1 MNKNLITEFTIQY
14 SIYKEV
20 CTTREQTQTTYNEML
35 INSCIN
41 PTLAH
46 TSTSYNQQVRGN

>member
-14 SIYKEV
+14 NIYKEV
-20 CTTREQTQTTYNEML
+20 YTTREQTQAAYREML

-41 PTLAH
+41 PTLA
-46 TSTSYNQQVRGN
+46 